1 MSSKFAVGGKP
12 GYYPPK
18 LVAGADES
26 LVPESARVSSA
37 QLLRASSVVKSA
49 RGVEAAGCGV
59 EAGASAAPLLRDAE
73 ALVVASSGDARE
85 VAGASLLE
93 SLPVAAVSEG
103 AALRGLD
110 QKETFGRST
119 GSELSEPAGRA
130 SALLGPSAHEAE
142 AAAGTRESELATAA
156 ARPDACGN
164 RSSPRA

>member
-1 MSSKFAVGGKP
+1 MGVLRVSSKFAVGGKP

-93 SLPVAAVSEG
+93 SLPVSVEGQRALGSSVSSNWNTVRCEK
-103 AALRGLD
+103 D
-110 QKETFGRST
+110 TII
-119 GSELSEPAGRA
+119 
-130 SALLGPSAHEAE
+130 
-142 AAAGTRESELATAA
+142 
-156 ARPDACGN
+156 
-164 RSSPRA
+164 